1 MRITK
6 TLAAAATLAVVSTS
20 AFAGGVAPV
29 VVEPVEVMEAPKT
42 SSVSP
47 TYVVV
52 GVVAALLI
60 AAAASAE

>member
-6 TLAAAATLAVVSTS
+6 TLATAATLAVVSTS

-29 VVEPVEVMEAPKT
+29 IVEPVEVMEAPKT
-42 SSVSP
+42 SSVSS

>member
-1 MRITK
+1 MRITT

-29 VVEPVEVMEAPKT
+29 VIEPVEVMEAPKT

-47 TYVVV
+47 TYIVF

-60 AAAASAE
+60 AAAASED

>member
-29 VVEPVEVMEAPKT
+29 IVEPVEVMEAPKT
-42 SSVSP
+42 SSVSS

>member
-6 TLAAAATLAVVSTS
+6 TLATAATLAVVSSS

-29 VVEPVEVMEAPKT
+29 IVEPVEVMEAPKT
-42 SSVSP
+42 SSVSS